1 MNSRSSSPQNIA
13 GGGLGG
19 LGGLGGVDGGYD
31 RYREYNAG
39 GYEYGGYH
47 AKNVGLG
54 GNSDYTNPNLLK

>member
-19 LGGLGGVDGGYD
+19 LGGLGGVDGGFD

-39 GYEYGGYH
+39 GY
-47 AKNVGLG
+47 
-54 GNSDYTNPNLLK
+54 